1 MGGATVGFSVTVGK
15 LRARWPASDA
25 TLDLIALESATGVG
39 GGWARLELG
48 PPQGDAPV
56 VGDAVTIE
64 LDDGTGSRRVFT
76 GEVDHTGSTPT
87 AWRLRAHD
95 GLPRLARIDL
105 ERVWTDTTADAVI
118 KDLLAAAKLKV
129 AAVCEGPA
137 LRLYTALKGPRG
149 LRLVEGLLA
158 RMGAELFID
167 GDGAVVVATPK
178 TGAAAHTLTWGEDL
192 LDLQVARC
200 PPALPGVEVR
210 GEGASDA
217 LGASKGHWLPK
228 DVSALVGRAAIDEAG
243 AVVAGAAG
251 QPGFTIVD
259 GALATAKVCKAVAE
273 AQARLL
279 ASRAILGAALALGR
293 AAIRPGERLAIAGL
307 PKGHSLAAVLAG
319 ESLRARRV
327 IHRFDATAGF
337 TTRVEF

>member
-1 MGGATVGFSVTVGK
+1 MASATVGFTVKVGG
-15 LRARWPASDA
+15 LGASWPGTDG
-25 TLDLIALESATGVG
+25 TLELLALESATGVG
-39 GGWARLELG
+39 GGWARLQLG
-48 PPQGDAPV
+48 PPQGQAPAS
-56 VGDAVTIE
+56 GDVVTID
-64 LDDGTGSRRVFT
+64 LDDGNGSKRVFT
-76 GEVDHTGSTPT
+76 GEVDHVGSSPT

-95 GLPRLARIDL
+95 GLPRLARVDL
-105 ERVWTDTTADAVI
+105 ERVWADTTADLVL
-118 KDLLAAAKLKV
+118 KDLLAAAELKV
-129 AAVCEGPA
+129 GEVCEGPA
-137 LRLYTALKGPRG
+137 LRSFTALKGPRG

-167 GDGAVVVATPK
+167 GAGAVIVAIPK

-200 PPALPGVEVR
+200 PPALPGVEVH

-228 DVSALVGRAAIDEAG
+228 DASALVGRAAIDAAG
-243 AVVAGAAG
+243 VVAAGAAG
-251 QPGFTIVD
+251 QPGFTVVD
-259 GALATAKVCKAVAE
+259 GALGTAKACKAVAQ

-279 ASRAILGAALALGR
+279 ASRPLQGSAVSLGR
-293 AAIRPGERLAIAGL
+293 AAIQPGERVAIAGL
-307 PKGHSLAAVLAG
+307 PEGHSLAAVLADG
-319 ESLRARRV
+319 SLRARRV